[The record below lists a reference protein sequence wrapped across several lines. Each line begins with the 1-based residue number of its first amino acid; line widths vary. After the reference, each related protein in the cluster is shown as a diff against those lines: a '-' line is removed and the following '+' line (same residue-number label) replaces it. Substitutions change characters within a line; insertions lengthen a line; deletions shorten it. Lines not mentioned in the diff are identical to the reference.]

1 MFHAPD
7 ARLTLQLTLHLSR
20 IQLVTQSRH
29 LCKYALTFLCAI
41 TDPHIHLRLLE
52 FFVADHQNIVELGQL
67 SCPNLQTQP
76 FRSQYVVAT
85 GPSF

>member
-7 ARLTLQLTLHLSR
+7 ARLTLQLRLHLT
-20 IQLVTQSRH
+20 QLVTQSKH
-29 LCKYALTFLCAI
+29 LCKYALTFLCAV
-41 TDPHIHLRLLE
+41 TDPHVHLRLLE
-52 FFVADHQNIVELGQL
+52 FFVADHQNVVELGQL

-76 FRSQYVVAT
+76 FRTQYIVAT